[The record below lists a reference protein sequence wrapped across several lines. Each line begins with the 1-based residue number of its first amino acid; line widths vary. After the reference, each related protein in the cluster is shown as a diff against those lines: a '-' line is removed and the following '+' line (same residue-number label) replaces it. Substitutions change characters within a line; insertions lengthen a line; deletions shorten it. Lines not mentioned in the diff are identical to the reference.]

1 VLTNN
6 NLLVLRHFPALY
18 PEVAALVDDWACVSA
33 EFGARKPDTNAY
45 QRCLVRLGVVP
56 EATPFVDDSAA
67 NVAGARAAGL
77 VGYEYTEA
85 EELAVEFGRA
95 GLLKG

>member
-1 VLTNN
+1 
-6 NLLVLRHFPALY
+6 
-18 PEVAALVDDWACVSA
+18 
-33 EFGARKPDTNAY
+33 
-45 QRCLVRLGVVP
+45 VP
-56 EATPFVDDSAA
+56 EATLFVDDSAA

-85 EELAVEFGRA
+85 KELAVEFGRA